1 MKVYHAMHEDS
12 PDISKEDKEKMAILK
27 LVDVGK
33 YIKNV
38 GIRDGHFYVLAENDT
53 DEVYLEYKEA
63 IANIT
68 KQMPELKIDQRTFEQ
83 KTMEFHNKKAE
94 VVRRIME
101 MPK

>member
-38 GIRDGHFYVLAENDT
+38 GIRDGQFYVLAENDT
-53 DEVYLEYKEA
+53 DEVYLEYKQA
-63 IANIT
+63 MHNINT
-68 KQMPELKIDQRTFEQ
+68 MIKRPFDERLFNQ
-83 KTMEFHNKKAE
+83 KSMEFYNKKAKAMQQ
-94 VVRRIME
+94 IME

>member
-38 GIRDGHFYVLAENDT
+38 GIRDGQFYVLAENDT

-63 IANIT
+63 MYNINV
-68 KQMPELKIDQRTFEQ
+68 KLKTPFDERLFNQ
-83 KTMEFHNKKAE
+83 KAMEFHNKKAK
-94 VVRRIME
+94 VVQQLME